1 MAKNAGKNT
10 REKSRNKAKPL
21 LAARSFVRNSRARK
35 RSGAGGEGA
44 SASPFGVG
52 IALLRLHARIAG
64 ASLAHPLALAA
75 CRSPV
80 EVYRAQACVASQIL
94 DAHRSLLSA
103 IAAADKDVQ
112 DHGPF

>member
-1 MAKNAGKNT
+1 MLAG
-10 REKSRNKAKPL
+10 
-21 LAARSFVRNSRARK
+21 RSFVRNSKGQK

-44 SASPFGVG
+44 SASLFGVG

-80 EVYRAQACVASQIL
+80 EVYRAQASVASQIL
-94 DAHRSLLSA
+94 DAYRSLLSA
-103 IAAADKDVQ
+103 ISRRKIVVSGDVDKLKAATYGD
-112 DHGPF
+112 